1 MAGHVSKASDVYA
14 YGILLY
20 ELITGQRAYAG
31 VPVPLLPHEVALQG
45 LRPEWPR
52 NMPAESSML
61 RDLAE
66 ACWQHK
72 PQDRCVCVCIDA
84 REKTTACV
92 LCCVCVHTCG
102 QGRVEEGGQA
112 CNPEPSGPAGL
123 RPNHRCACALCSQQW
138 DLSVDWQLAVVA
150 LVPPTAAGQTAAVC
164 TCTSVPGGVLCCA
177 CHGLMT
183 AAATAAVLCC
193 ADPVST
199 RLCTS

>member
-20 ELITGQRAYAG
+20 ELITGQRAYVG
-31 VPVPLLPHEVALQG
+31 VPIPLLPHEVALQG

-72 PQDRCVCVCIDA
+72 PQDRCVCVRVCVDT

-92 LCCVCVHTCG
+92 LCCAVSCRVMCVRTHVV
-102 QGRVEEGGQA
+102 R
-112 CNPEPSGPAGL
+112 AG
-123 RPNHRCACALCSQQW
+123 
-138 DLSVDWQLAVVA
+138 
-150 LVPPTAAGQTAAVC
+150 
-164 TCTSVPGGVLCCA
+164 
-177 CHGLMT
+177 
-183 AAATAAVLCC
+183 
-193 ADPVST
+193 
-199 RLCTS
+199 